1 MREEYPSLWKKEV
14 KIELMGKLAR
24 PFFIFRKNEELIGML
39 GHGHCCQVISGF
51 LELAVDHNIQGLNL
65 ACTAVALG
73 GTRASVVL
81 HSLWRISLPPLSFAL
96 CVGRSEEAYTFFHLH
111 LRYSVNSTNTS
122 IRRSSYLRRAVHS
135 PEILQ
140 QLV

>member
-1 MREEYPSLWKKEV
+1 MYLEFGQKCV
-14 KIELMGKLAR
+14 KNTHLLEELMGKLAR

-81 HSLWRISLPPLSFAL
+81 HSLWRISFTTFVICTL
-96 CVGRSEEAYTFFHLH
+96 CWSYRRSLH
-111 LRYSVNSTNTS
+111 LFPFAPKVLCEFHKCLNQK
-122 IRRSSYLRRAVHS
+122 IIISSSRCAFS
-135 PEILQ
+135 
-140 QLV
+140 